1 MSAVTAS
8 FDSLTRTRRQDRRA
22 DRRRLK
28 RQDRLSAQ
36 LAELHAMSDLLERA
50 AEVVGAGWVQGAWF
64 TVATSRGPRA
74 VTAYDLPVL
83 AHRPVVGACLV
94 GSVVEAAGGPAT
106 VRSQLV
112 QRTLD
117 AVGHTLREDPDKPVQ
132 WCPGPRVRVLGV
144 LELTHWN
151 DAPDRTQGEVV
162 GLLEASKRTV
172 ERQREH
178 CLAEQAS
185 LVAAR

>member
-1 MSAVTAS
+1 MSAVTAP
-8 FDSLTRTRRQDRRA
+8 FDSLTRTRRQDRKA
-22 DRRRLK
+22 ERRRLK
-28 RQDRLSAQ
+28 KQDRLSAQ
-36 LAELHAMSDLLERA
+36 LGELHAMSDLLERA
-50 AEVVGAGWVQGAWF
+50 TEVVGRGWIQGAWF

-83 AHRPVVGACLV
+83 NHRPVVGACLV
-94 GSVVEAAGGPAT
+94 GSVVEAAGGPAA

-117 AVGHTLREDPDKPVQ
+117 AVGHTLREDASKPVQ

-151 DAPDRTQGEVV
+151 DAPGRTQAEVV
-162 GLLEASKRTV
+162 GLLEASKATV
-172 ERQREH
+172 ERQRQR
-178 CLAEQAS
+178 CLEDQAA
-185 LVAAR
+185 LTPVG